1 MTPIKT
7 RYRPDI
13 QGLRALAILPV
24 VLYHA
29 DHRLVPGGFA
39 GVDIFFV
46 ISGYLITG
54 IVVGEINEGRY
65 SLISFYRRRIL
76 RLFPALTVMLAATF
90 LVGLLLLSP
99 EGLRLLGSSIVATVG
114 FASNLEFLRRSSYF
128 GPNAS
133 FDPLLHTWSLAV
145 EEQFYIFFPPLL
157 AALMAVRR
165 ALVVPI
171 LTAAAA
177 MSLVLCVWLLST
189 GRPSAAFYLAPAR
202 AYELLIGALLACGAL
217 PAIRS
222 PRLRNAASLAGL
234 SLIAGSMIVLDRS
247 TVFPG
252 LAALPPCLGAALV
265 IHAGRATETVG
276 GRLISGAPLVLV
288 GSLSY
293 SLYLWHWPMLVY
305 ARHWQLGELS
315 AGVAAATVVAS
326 FACAYLS
333 WRFIEQPVLA
343 SSLST
348 GTVFRFGAAAMS
360 AGVAAGAALFLT
372 KGLPARFSPEAATLF
387 ASKEDFSKRG
397 RKCHNDTGRVV
408 RYEELCSFGA
418 PGATPDAIVWA
429 DSHGVELAEALGEK
443 MARHGRSLL
452 VSTTSACP
460 PAPGFETKRVPRCA
474 ALNAVMFDRIRGDP
488 RIKVVLMAAN
498 YSGYANSVEV
508 AEKLGRAAEELERS
522 GKRVIVMEQ
531 LPLFSYDVPTALGLI
546 EKRGLDLGSLKVP
559 KEDYDRDTAATVEL
573 LRALRDRTGVQLL
586 DPSAALCAEAE
597 CRSFERAAGV
607 LYHNRDHLSL
617 SGARFVVNALRI
629 DEVVQGP

>member
-1 MTPIKT
+1 M
-7 RYRPDI
+7 
-13 QGLRALAILPV
+13 
-24 VLYHA
+24 
-29 DHRLVPGGFA
+29 
-39 GVDIFFV
+39 
-46 ISGYLITG
+46 
-54 IVVGEINEGRY
+54 
-65 SLISFYRRRIL
+65 
-76 RLFPALTVMLAATF
+76 
-90 LVGLLLLSP
+90 
-99 EGLRLLGSSIVATVG
+99 
-114 FASNLEFLRRSSYF
+114 
-128 GPNAS
+128 
-133 FDPLLHTWSLAV
+133 
-145 EEQFYIFFPPLL
+145 
-157 AALMAVRR
+157 
-165 ALVVPI
+165 PI

-474 ALNAVMFDRIRGDP
+474 ALNAVMFDRIQ
-488 RIKVVLMAAN
+488 VT
-498 YSGYANSVEV
+498 
-508 AEKLGRAAEELERS
+508 RASRS
-522 GKRVIVMEQ
+522 
-531 LPLFSYDVPTALGLI
+531 
-546 EKRGLDLGSLKVP
+546 
-559 KEDYDRDTAATVEL
+559 
-573 LRALRDRTGVQLL
+573 
-586 DPSAALCAEAE
+586 C
-597 CRSFERAAGV
+597 
-607 LYHNRDHLSL
+607 
-617 SGARFVVNALRI
+617 
-629 DEVVQGP
+629 